1 GEICDN
7 PIVIEN
13 LPFIDTD
20 NTENYGDNYGSSDV
34 PPLAD
39 GAIGSPSSS
48 YLNGDD
54 VVYAYTPSTDGFIDI
69 TVTDHGSWT
78 GVYVFTGCAFESTV
92 GGHTSSSAT
101 VDLEV
106 IGVPVEADETYYVV
120 ISTFAAPQSTPY
132 TLNVTETVFDCPD
145 LDANIG
151 DACDDGDPT
160 TVNDVINEDCEC
172 EGEATVP
179 GEICENPLVIDE
191 LPFTATDNTENFGNH
206 YSSSDRPD
214 LAEGAIG
221 NPSSSYLSGDDV
233 VYSYTPEADEILNIS
248 VTEHVD
254 YAGVFVFTGCPFEST
269 VGGHTLGYGSADTPL
284 EVNLLPVVADE
295 TYYIVISTWAA
306 PQSTPYTLN
315 ITKLS
320 SCDEASAGV
329 PDEAALMVCAGAE

>member
-1 GEICDN
+1 CEDLEANIGDPCDDGDATTTNDAINEDCECEGEATIPGEICDN

-106 IGVPVEADETYYVV
+106 IGVPV
-120 ISTFAAPQSTPY
+120 
-132 TLNVTETVFDCPD
+132 
-145 LDANIG
+145 
-151 DACDDGDPT
+151 
-160 TVNDVINEDCEC
+160 
-172 EGEATVP
+172 
-179 GEICENPLVIDE
+179 
-191 LPFTATDNTENFGNH
+191 
-206 YSSSDRPD
+206 
-214 LAEGAIG
+214 
-221 NPSSSYLSGDDV
+221 
-233 VYSYTPEADEILNIS
+233 
-248 VTEHVD
+248 
-254 YAGVFVFTGCPFEST
+254 
-269 VGGHTLGYGSADTPL
+269 
-284 EVNLLPVVADE
+284 
-295 TYYIVISTWAA
+295 
-306 PQSTPYTLN
+306 
-315 ITKLS
+315 
-320 SCDEASAGV
+320 
-329 PDEAALMVCAGAE
+329 